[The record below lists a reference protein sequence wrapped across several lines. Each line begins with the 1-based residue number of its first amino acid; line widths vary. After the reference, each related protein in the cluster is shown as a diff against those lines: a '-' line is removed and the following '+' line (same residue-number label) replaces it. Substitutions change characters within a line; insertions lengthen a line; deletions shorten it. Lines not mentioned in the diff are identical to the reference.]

1 MKNNSDQTFWRTT
14 PLEKFTQEQWESI
27 CDGCAQCCAHKLI
40 NDETEELFLTNVV
53 CQYLDQNRC
62 RCNVYDNRNE
72 YVPDCIQVTPE
83 NAHQLTWMPETCGYK
98 LLAQRK
104 PLPDWHPLVTGDPS
118 STSKAQM
125 SVKDKVISEADI
137 NVEDL
142 EDYVVESDYFSRL
155 CRDIG
160 AKI

>member
-1 MKNNSDQTFWRTT
+1 
-14 PLEKFTQEQWESI
+14 
-27 CDGCAQCCAHKLI
+27 
-40 NDETEELFLTNVV
+40 
-53 CQYLDQNRC
+53 
-62 RCNVYDNRNE
+62 
-72 YVPDCIQVTPE
+72 
-83 NAHQLTWMPETCGYK
+83 
-98 LLAQRK
+98 
-104 PLPDWHPLVTGDPS
+104 
-118 STSKAQM
+118 M